1 MVEYTLLEKIKTL
14 FDLITSSPLF
24 LILLSG
30 IILMIIDMLFI
41 SNKDKKTQKIYL
53 IVSILLIILILN
65 LYFNSIL
72 SILDT
77 ISKNIVTIIYFPT
90 ILQYVIM
97 LIISIVILLVSIF
110 NKRINKIIKRI
121 NIFVLIL
128 NTFLFF
134 LILDQINNNNVDL
147 SNKISIYSNSHLM
160 ILLELSILIFV
171 IWIISLILYLIIKKL
186 QNKKTIEETNMF
198 YEKPKLPEKFEEL
211 QMPKRKTEYVTI
223 EREKTDE
230 LFTLEEYKKMR
241 ELLEHINK
249 DKD

>member
-1 MVEYTLLEKIKTL
+1 
-14 FDLITSSPLF
+14 
-24 LILLSG
+24 
-30 IILMIIDMLFI
+30 
-41 SNKDKKTQKIYL
+41 
-53 IVSILLIILILN
+53 
-65 LYFNSIL
+65 
-72 SILDT
+72 
-77 ISKNIVTIIYFPT
+77 
-90 ILQYVIM
+90 
-97 LIISIVILLVSIF
+97 
-110 NKRINKIIKRI
+110 
-121 NIFVLIL
+121 
-128 NTFLFF
+128 
-134 LILDQINNNNVDL
+134 
-147 SNKISIYSNSHLM
+147 M

>member
-90 ILQYVIM
+90 ILQYIIM
-97 LIISIVILLVSIF
+97 LIISIVILLVSIL
-110 NKRINKIIKRI
+110 IK
-121 NIFVLIL
+121 
-128 NTFLFF
+128 
-134 LILDQINNNNVDL
+134 
-147 SNKISIYSNSHLM
+147 
-160 ILLELSILIFV
+160 E
-171 IWIISLILYLIIKKL
+171 
-186 QNKKTIEETNMF
+186 
-198 YEKPKLPEKFEEL
+198 
-211 QMPKRKTEYVTI
+211 
-223 EREKTDE
+223 
-230 LFTLEEYKKMR
+230 
-241 ELLEHINK
+241 
-249 DKD
+249 

>member
-90 ILQYVIM
+90 ILQYIIM

-121 NIFVLIL
+121 NI
-128 NTFLFF
+128 NYQT
-134 LILDQINNNNVDL
+134 
-147 SNKISIYSNSHLM
+147 NS
-160 ILLELSILIFV
+160 SDAQV
-171 IWIISLILYLIIKKL
+171 YGNAKS
-186 QNKKTIEETNMF
+186 
-198 YEKPKLPEKFEEL
+198 EKWT
-211 QMPKRKTEYVTI
+211 KRK
-223 EREKTDE
+223 
-230 LFTLEEYKKMR
+230 
-241 ELLEHINK
+241 
-249 DKD
+249 

>member
-90 ILQYVIM
+90 ILQYIIM

-171 IWIISLILYLIIKKL
+171 IWIISLILYLIIKNFKI
-186 QNKKTIEETNMF
+186 KTIEETNMF